1 MGVRALVAGSSCSVT
16 IESAREDATQTMRE
30 SGRKASARGPCTS
43 VESTQPGVAGLPVTQ
58 ATRVSAPVAASR
70 RNVSTASL
78 SVPAAATV
86 VPSGETATAD
96 ARASPPIG
104 VQSL

>member
-1 MGVRALVAGSSCSVT
+1 MAGSSCNVT
-16 IESAREDATQTMRE
+16 MESAREDATQTMRE
-30 SGRKASARGPCTS
+30 SGRNASARGPCTS
-43 VESTQPGVAGLPVTQ
+43 VESTQPGVAGLPETH

-86 VPSGETATAD
+86 LPSGETATAE
-96 ARASPPIG
+96 ARARPPTG
-104 VQSL
+104 VQPA